1 MTEYYYGN
9 LEDVMDKSEI
19 CRNRGYGADV
29 DSTHNNSN
37 QWRVLAARLT
47 FVIIFE
53 VSTFNTY
60 LNLNT
65 IQLYQS
71 RGLSKFDLNVTQ
83 G

>member
-1 MTEYYYGN
+1 MSEYYYGN
-9 LEDVMDKSEI
+9 LEDVMDNSEI

-29 DSTHNNSN
+29 DSTQNNSS

-53 VSTFNTY
+53 VSTLYAY

-65 IQLYQS
+65 IQIYQ
-71 RGLSKFDLNVTQ
+71 
-83 G
+83 